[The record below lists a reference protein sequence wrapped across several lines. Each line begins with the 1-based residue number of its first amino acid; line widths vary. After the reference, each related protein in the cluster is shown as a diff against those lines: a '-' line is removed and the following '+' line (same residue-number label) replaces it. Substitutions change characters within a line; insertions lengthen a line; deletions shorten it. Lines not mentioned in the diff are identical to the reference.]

1 MRSISLALLLALAA
15 PACSDDAQPVPADAA
30 VAVDA
35 AVDRGQSDGP
45 ASPMDFWPGDLFH
58 SDASTCTELSFTEC
72 FANVDCTAALRCQNV
87 GSEALPLAC
96 CVLGARGAK
105 AAGEPCANENECA
118 SAVCIAKGSTGH
130 RCSMD
135 CTKDSDCPVGMQQC
149 IPIAFSGS
157 PLSWCF
163 PES

>member
-1 MRSISLALLLALAA
+1 MRFISLVLFVALVA
-15 PACSDDAQPVPADAA
+15 PACSDDVQPA
-30 VAVDA
+30 VADA
-35 AVDRGQSDGP
+35 AVDRGQGDD
-45 ASPMDFWPGDLFH
+45 AVSPLDTTSADLFKG
-58 SDASTCTELSFTEC
+58 DASTCAELSSTEC
-72 FANVDCTAALRCQNV
+72 FANVDCAAAQRCQNV

-96 CVLGARGAK
+96 CVPGARGTK
-105 AAGEPCANENECA
+105 AAGEPCSNENECA
-118 SAVCIAKGSTGH
+118 SAVCIARGTTGH

-149 IPIAFSGS
+149 ISISFSGS